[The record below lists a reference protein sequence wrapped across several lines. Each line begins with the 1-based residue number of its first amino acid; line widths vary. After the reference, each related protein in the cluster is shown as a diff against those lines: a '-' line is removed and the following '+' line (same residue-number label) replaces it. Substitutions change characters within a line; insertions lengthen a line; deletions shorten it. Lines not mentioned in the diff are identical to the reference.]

1 MHRVENCDNA
11 CARNAKAEKPLW
23 IGDTVHQ
30 RRNGH
35 CARNREIVMRILNL
49 VWILLLETP
58 QAAQVPSTPPQA
70 ALPATAGQTV
80 VIGFEDG
87 MKVTVG
93 NPEFSGF
100 IDGRSGDAVLL
111 YRERNFHG
119 EMPVRTIAKIEF
131 GPYARGKPFTL
142 KITLRNGEQ
151 LDVETERG
159 DFVTIKG
166 RTDIG
171 TITIKHPD

>member
-1 MHRVENCDNA
+1 M
-11 CARNAKAEKPLW
+11 
-23 IGDTVHQ
+23 
-30 RRNGH
+30 
-35 CARNREIVMRILNL
+35 MILNFVL
-49 VWILLLETP
+49 ALLLQAP
-58 QAAQVPSTPPQA
+58 QQEQPP
-70 ALPATAGQTV
+70 TAGQTV
-80 VIGFEDG
+80 IVGFEDG

-171 TITIKHPD
+171 TITIKHPDPISAPISLSAKKPNRRKDLTIQYLEFPAS